1 MRLTW
6 KDALA
11 TLFVGA
17 AAMLYLLSAGG
28 TAQPAAPRGLAVGI
42 FALGIGACY
51 TAKSQMAAVYGV
63 DGRARPPLSYVVLV
77 SVLGAVTLLAGILA
91 ILTGGSVALATLTA
105 GMVALWAVSTARH
118 LLSHT
123 TSEAAQVTR

>member
-42 FALGIGACY
+42 FGLGIGACY

-63 DGRARPPLSYVVLV
+63 EGKPRPPLFYVVLV
-77 SVLGAVTLLAGILA
+77 SALGAVALTSGVIA
-91 ILTGGSVALATLTA
+91 IITGGGVALAMLTGA
-105 GMVALWAVSTARH
+105 MVALWALSSVRH
-118 LLSHT
+118 QMSHT
-123 TSEAAQVTR
+123 TSGVAHVTR